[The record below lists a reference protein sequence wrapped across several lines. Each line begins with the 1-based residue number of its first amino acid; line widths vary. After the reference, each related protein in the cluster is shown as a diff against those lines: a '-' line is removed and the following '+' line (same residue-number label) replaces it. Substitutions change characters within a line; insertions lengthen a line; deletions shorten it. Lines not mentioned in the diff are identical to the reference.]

1 MPVLIAQHMPPGF
14 TKLFAERLD
23 TLSPLRMREAVAG
36 EQLRAGQVWIAPGDY
51 HLALTREG
59 PW

>member
-1 MPVLIAQHMPPGF
+1 MPPGF

-23 TLSPLRMREAVAG
+23 TPPAVCGSARRWP
-36 EQLRAGQVWIAPGDY
+36 ERQLRAGQVWIAPGDY

-59 PW
+59 PR